1 MKKNFLIP
9 LGIIA
14 AIITYFLITAAQ
26 EEPIDY
32 NTHIRPI
39 FNAQCLGCHGGV
51 KKSGSFSLLTSSE
64 AFEPNESGLPAIIPG
79 NPDSSELI
87 RRLLHHDPEY
97 RMPLEADPVSQ
108 RDVALIRRWIQEGAK
123 WKDHWAFIKPDEDIQ
138 APSLSESWIKNGID
152 AFVLKKL
159 DKQGLS
165 PSPQAEPHKLL
176 RRLSLDLIGLPPTQE
191 EVEKFSQNP
200 SDQAY
205 EILVDK
211 YLNSPHFGERWA
223 AMWLDLARYG
233 DSQGYQKD
241 RARNIWRYRDWV
253 IEAFNRDMPFDQF
266 TTEQLAGDLL
276 ESPDDNQLLAT
287 AFHRN
292 TMSND
297 EGGTDDE
304 EFRVAA
310 VIDRVNTTFEIWQ
323 GLTIGCVQCHS
334 HPYDPLF
341 HEEFYKIYAFFN
353 TSADADRTDEYPTKV
368 LYSNAQKVE
377 AEKLKD
383 WLQAHASDTLEVG
396 TDSSSI
402 KRYWKK
408 QKELARIR
416 PGKTPVMQEL
426 PSDSTRV
433 TRIFERGNWLVHGDT
448 VQPDVPASLNPFLD
462 EMPKNRL
469 GLAQWLL
476 HPDNPLTTRVI
487 VNRFWDQLFGIGL
500 VETLED
506 FGSQGYKPSHP
517 EMLDWLAI
525 QFRTTHNWS
534 VKSLLRQIVMSSTYR
549 QSSTASLELYEQD
562 PANRLLAR
570 GPRIR
575 LTAEQIRDQSLA
587 VSGLLS
593 DKMYGPSVM
602 PPQPEGVWQV
612 IRGVLKWRP
621 SKGEDRYR
629 RGIYTFWR
637 KSSPYPSMT
646 TFDTPSREFCISR
659 RISTN
664 TPLQAL
670 VTLNDS
676 TYMEAALNLAR
687 RSITHAGNTDSDKIN
702 YTYKQVLF
710 REPELDQYQALESFY
725 QKTLNFYRNN
735 PKEADAL
742 IPDSLQASPELAAYV
757 NLANV
762 IMNLDEFIMKE

>member
-9 LGIIA
+9 LGILA
-14 AIITYFLITAAQ
+14 VIITYFLITAAQ

-32 NTHIRPI
+32 NTHIRPV
-39 FNAQCLGCHGGV
+39 FNARCLSCHGGV
-51 KKSGSFSLLTSSE
+51 KKSGGFSLLTSRE

-87 RRLLHHDPEY
+87 RRLIHHDPEY
-97 RMPLEADPVSQ
+97 RMPLEGDPVSH
-108 RDVALIRRWIQEGAK
+108 RDISLIRRWIKEGAM
-123 WKDHWAFIKPDEDIQ
+123 WKDHWAFIKPDDSIEP
-138 APSLSESWIKNGID
+138 PSISESWIRNGID

-159 DKQGLS
+159 DKQGIS
-165 PSPQAEPHKLL
+165 PSPQAPAHKLI
-176 RRLSLDLIGLPPTQE
+176 RRLSLDLRGLPPTQE
-191 EVEKFSQNP
+191 DVEQFAQNP
-200 SDQAY
+200 SDEAY
-205 EILVDK
+205 EKLVDK
-211 YLNSPHFGERWA
+211 YLNSPQYGERWA

-241 RARNIWRYRDWV
+241 RARNIWRFRDWV
-253 IEAFNRDMPFDQF
+253 IEAFNKDMPFDQF

-276 ESPDDNQLLAT
+276 KSPDDNQLLAT

-334 HPYDPLF
+334 HPYDPIF
-341 HEEFYKIYAFFN
+341 HDEFYKIYAFFN
-353 TSADADRTDEYPTKV
+353 TTADADRTDEYPTKV
-368 LYSNAQKVE
+368 LYSNAQLNE
-377 AEKLKD
+377 AKKLKS
-383 WLQAHASDTLEVG
+383 WLETHAKDTLEIG
-396 TDSSSI
+396 SDSSGL
-402 KRYWKK
+402 KRFRKK
-408 QKELARIR
+408 QEELEHIR
-416 PGKTPVMQEL
+416 PGKTPIMQEL
-426 PSDSTRV
+426 PSDSTRI
-433 TRIFERGNWLVHGDT
+433 TRVFERGNWLVHGDT
-448 VQPDVPASLNPFLD
+448 VQPDVPASLNPIPK
-462 EMPKNRL
+462 EIPKNRL
-469 GLAQWLL
+469 GFAQWLL

-487 VNRFWDQLFGIGL
+487 VNRFWDQLFGIGI

-517 EMLDWLAI
+517 ELLDWLAV
-525 QFRTTHNWS
+525 QFRTAHHWS
-534 VKSLLRQIVMSSTYR
+534 VKSLLRQIVMSATYR
-549 QSSTASLELYEQD
+549 QSSTANPELYKRD
-562 PANRLLAR
+562 PDNRLLAR

-575 LTAEQIRDQSLA
+575 LTAEQVRDQSLA
-587 VSGLLS
+587 ISGLLS
-593 DKMYGPSVM
+593 DNMYGPSVM

-621 SKGEDRYR
+621 SNGADRYR

-646 TFDTPSREFCISR
+646 TFDTPSREFCVSR

-676 TYMEAALNLAR
+676 TYMEAALNLALKAM
-687 RSITHAGNTDSDKIN
+687 IYEGADESDKIN
-702 YTYKQVLF
+702 YTYKQALF
-710 REPELDQYQALESFY
+710 RKPEPEQYQVLESFY
-725 QKTLNFYRNN
+725 HKTLNFYQNN
-735 PKEADAL
+735 PKEAEAL
-742 IPDSLQASPELAAYV
+742 IPDSLQANPELAAYL